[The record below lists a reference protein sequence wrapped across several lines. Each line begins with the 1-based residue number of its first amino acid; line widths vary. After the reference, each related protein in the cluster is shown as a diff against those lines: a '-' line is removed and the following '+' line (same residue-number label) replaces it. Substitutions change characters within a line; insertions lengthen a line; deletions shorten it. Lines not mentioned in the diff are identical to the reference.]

1 MLVMLDKWSSYRG
14 GRLSRSDCISSLK
27 QKNHTFACIHAHYLP
42 YSIFNFSAWGS
53 TDNAILMS
61 LFLLV
66 TEAKSGLKNEF
77 QTHPDTS

>member
-1 MLVMLDKWSSYRG
+1 MHS
-14 GRLSRSDCISSLK
+14 CSLL
-27 QKNHTFACIHAHYLP
+27 TI
-42 YSIFNFSAWGS
+42 INFSTWES

-77 QTHPDTS
+77 QTRPDTS